1 MKMRRNKKLNRKGF
15 TLIELLAVI
24 VILAVIMVIASTSVI
39 SSMNSSKK
47 KSLQNSAAGA
57 ADAFTTAFSEA
68 VLNNQTTFYKITG
81 LMEGTADDTV
91 VSRLTNVETAP
102 LNINDKDYDL
112 PNSYIVY
119 DGSKVN
125 VCFSVQTSSQFYVA
139 AYKSKKDVTIGK
151 SSNSS
156 STILT
161 GTNLSALNGAKATL
175 ASGTMWACSD
185 GTTSWIEGQ
194 ATSTTTD
201 GE

>member
-91 VSRLTNVETAP
+91 VSRLTDVETAP

-112 PNSYIVY
+112 KHSFIVY

-125 VCFSVQTSSQFYVA
+125 VCFSVETTSQFYVA
-139 AYKSKKDVTIGK
+139 AEKSTKAVTIGTTK
-151 SSNSS
+151 K
-156 STILT
+156 TT
-161 GTNLSALNGAKATL
+161 GVVSLNETNLGVTNGDTAVL
-175 ASGTMWACSD
+175 ASGTMWACSNGD
-185 GTTSWIEGQ
+185 TSW
-194 ATSTTTD
+194 TT
-201 GE
+201 GK